1 MYVCGKR
8 TVTRDRKPVSVTY
21 TVGLLFALWVFNT
34 TFEMTLKLII
44 HVI

>member
-8 TVTRDRKPVSVTY
+8 EPRDRKPVSVTY
-21 TVGLLFALWVFNT
+21 TVGLLFASWVFNK